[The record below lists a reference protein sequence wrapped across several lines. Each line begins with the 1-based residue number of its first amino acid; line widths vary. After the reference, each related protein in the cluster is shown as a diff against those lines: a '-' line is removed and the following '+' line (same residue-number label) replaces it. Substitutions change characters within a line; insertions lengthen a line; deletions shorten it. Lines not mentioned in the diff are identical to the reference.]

1 MEQTRAYSWAGAL
14 KGEVMRV
21 IGKGYPWLARRWVVA
36 AALVVLISSGGG
48 ASGALT
54 LTADAPMLAAGATL
68 PATARPDATSHATN
82 PAGPSLTAGGT
93 NAISTTFAT
102 SAGKPRDTAWL
113 GPPVTQTRCPD
124 LHSTVSVFHPGGVP
138 VKDWLEELAFDGH
151 GGMWVSPI
159 NQNFVERFD
168 ATGALTKTV
177 PVPGPGGLIL
187 GPDGLIYVN
196 ISSGPSAPGVMRF
209 DPTQINPVPQLF
221 VSGLPGVNGDAFDG
235 AGNLYVSTE
244 DQPPSVLRIRPDGTR
259 DAPWEQAAA
268 FYGANGLAVDGPN
281 LFASVTFDQRSPI
294 EIVPIA
300 DPAAHRVFA
309 NLSLGVLS
317 RQPAVYPPE
326 LRAPLVPKGLDDM
339 TFGPDRK
346 LYVAGFSSGELLR
359 VDPRTAKAC
368 VVESGLTTPTAVQF
382 AVGFGVFDPAT
393 DLFITEASG
402 RIVHVH
408 LDD

>member
-1 MEQTRAYSWAGAL
+1 MARGVAS
-14 KGEVMRV
+14 KGEVVRI
-21 IGKGYPWLARRWVVA
+21 IGKGHPVQARGWVLAAVFAV
-36 AALVVLISSGGG
+36 LVSSGAG
-48 ASGALT
+48 ASGAPT
-54 LTADAPMLAAGATL
+54 LPAGARLLAGGGSLPSTAPSDARSHATAPTGAGRTTEGAAAGAT
-68 PATARPDATSHATN
+68 
-82 PAGPSLTAGGT
+82 
-93 NAISTTFAT
+93 TFAP
-102 SAGKPRDTAWL
+102 SARKPQDDSSL
-113 GPPVTQTRCPD
+113 GPPLTQTSCSD

-138 VKDWLEELAFDGH
+138 LKDWLEQLAFDGH

-168 ATGALTKTV
+168 AKGTLTKTV

-209 DPTQINPVPQLF
+209 DPTQINPVAQLF
-221 VSGLPGVNGDAFDG
+221 VSGLPGVNGDAFDN

-268 FYGANGLAVDGPN
+268 FYGANGLAVDGHN
-281 LFASVTFDQRSPI
+281 LFASITFDQRSPI

-309 NLSLGVLS
+309 DLSLGVLS
-317 RQPAVYPPE
+317 RQPAVNPPDP
-326 LRAPLVPKGLDDM
+326 RAPLVPKGLDDM
-339 TFGPDRK
+339 TLGPDGQ
-346 LYVAGFSSGELLR
+346 LYVVGFSSGELLR

-368 VVESGLTTPTAVQF
+368 VVVSGLETPTAVQF
-382 AVGFGVFDPAT
+382 AVGFGVFDSA
-393 DLFITEASG
+393 DLFITETSG